1 MATEQQKENKM
12 DIVRDQVIKSN
23 GFDSKNVIDIDRDY
37 QRYSVYKNN
46 QALVNDYYDGYFSRQ
61 VGMAGQELQNQEA
74 LNKTK
79 KRVEVAGMIAKTVA
93 SATMGGFIRGVPGA
107 VLGGID
113 GLLGTNMSQIY
124 AIAQKGRTRQDRAF
138 MKEVDRLGRMQ
149 TQDSL
154 VKAQRLI
161 QKKYGDESYLAVKK
175 SLDTNPRHDN
185 DRSYLKNMINLLENM
200 RYG

>member
-1 MATEQQKENKM
+1 M

-23 GFDSKNVIDIDRDY
+23 GFDSRNVIDIDKDY

-61 VGMAGQELQNQEA
+61 ARMAGQELQNQEA

-79 KRVEVAGMIAKTVA
+79 KRTEVAGMIAKTVA

-138 MKEVDRLGRMQ
+138 MKEVDRLGKMQ
-149 TQDSL
+149 TKESRL
-154 VKAQRLI
+154 TALKLI
-161 QKKYGDESYLAVKK
+161 QNKYGDEPFFAVQK
-175 SLDTNPRHDN
+175 SVDTIPNHNN
-185 DRSYLKNMINLLENM
+185 DRSYLRNIINLLENM